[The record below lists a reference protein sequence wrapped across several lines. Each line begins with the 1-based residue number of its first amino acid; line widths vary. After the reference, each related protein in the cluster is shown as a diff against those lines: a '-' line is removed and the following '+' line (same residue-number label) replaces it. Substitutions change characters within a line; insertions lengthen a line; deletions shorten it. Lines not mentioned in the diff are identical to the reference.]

1 MQVDEKNIIQKDTYP
16 NVHACLAAQSCLILC
31 NPWTVAH
38 QVPLLMEF
46 SRQKY
51 WNGLPLPPQRDLPEI
66 GIKPI
71 SLVAPALAGEFF
83 TTEPP
88 GKPKNEVVF
97 EYQSSCELHIL
108 LES

>member
-1 MQVDEKNIIQKDTYP
+1 MLLYP
-16 NVHACLAAQSCLILC
+16 TLC

-71 SLVAPALAGEFF
+71 SLVAPALAGGFF
-83 TTEPP
+83 TT
-88 GKPKNEVVF
+88 KIIVDTIN
-97 EYQSSCELHIL
+97 L
-108 LES
+108 L